1 MHNYCQHEDAQFDSG
16 VDVGKGGGGLPLV
29 LSTIASGSVTTGT
42 KKTWNP
48 SLKYITTNMDQS
60 VAKR

>member
-1 MHNYCQHEDAQFDSG
+1 MHQHESAQLDSG
-16 VDVGKGGGGLPLV
+16 VDVGKWEGWSPTLI
-29 LSTIASGSVTTGT
+29 LSTIASGSVTTEA

-48 SLKYITTNMDQS
+48 SLKYITTIMDQS